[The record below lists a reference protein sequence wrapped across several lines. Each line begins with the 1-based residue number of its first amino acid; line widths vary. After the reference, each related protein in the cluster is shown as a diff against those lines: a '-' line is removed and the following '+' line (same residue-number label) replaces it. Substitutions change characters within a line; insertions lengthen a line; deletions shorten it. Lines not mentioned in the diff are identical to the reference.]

1 MNQKYLALAAAD
13 LLALQRPV
21 LVEPV
26 LGGEVAPVEGA
37 ELELG
42 QHRLAEVHQVQ
53 RSPEEDIV
61 ISTHIS
67 YCIGQVNIYINI

>member
-1 MNQKYLALAAAD
+1 MNQKYLALAAD

-42 QHRLAEVHQVQ
+42 QHRLAEVHQVH
-53 RSPEEDIV
+53 RSPEEDII
-61 ISTHIS
+61 ISTHFRFVL
-67 YCIGQVNIYINI
+67 GK

>member
-37 ELELG
+37 ELEFG

-53 RSPEEDIV
+53 RSPEEDII
-61 ISTHIS
+61 ISTHFRFVL
-67 YCIGQVNIYINI
+67 GK

>member
-1 MNQKYLALAAAD
+1 MALAAAD

-53 RSPEEDIV
+53 RSPEEDII
-61 ISTHIS
+61 ISTHFRFVL
-67 YCIGQVNIYINI
+67 GK

>member
-1 MNQKYLALAAAD
+1 MALAAAD

-42 QHRLAEVHQVQ
+42 QHPLAKVHQVQ
-53 RSPEEDIV
+53 RSPERGNYDIY
-61 ISTHIS
+61 SH
-67 YCIGQVNIYINI
+67 

>member
-26 LGGEVAPVEGA
+26 LGSEVAPVEGA
-37 ELELG
+37 ELQLG

-53 RSPEEDIV
+53 RSPEEGI
-61 ISTHIS
+61 ISTQFR
-67 YCIGQVNIYINI
+67 YCIGQINIYL

>member
-1 MNQKYLALAAAD
+1 MALAAAD

-42 QHRLAEVHQVQ
+42 QHRLAEIHQVQ
-53 RSPEEDIV
+53 RSPEEDII
-61 ISTHIS
+61 ISTHFRFVL
-67 YCIGQVNIYINI
+67 GK

>member
-1 MNQKYLALAAAD
+1 MALAAH

-53 RSPEEDIV
+53 CSPEEGIV
-61 ISTHIS
+61 ISTHFRFVL
-67 YCIGQVNIYINI
+67 GK

>member
-1 MNQKYLALAAAD
+1 MALAAD

-42 QHRLAEVHQVQ
+42 QHRLAEIHQVQ
-53 RSPEEDIV
+53 RSPEEDII
-61 ISTHIS
+61 ISTHFRFVL
-67 YCIGQVNIYINI
+67 GK